1 MISGLVFASAL
12 FVGYLVGG
20 YMVGKNK

>member
-1 MISGLVFASAL
+1 MISGFIFAIAL

-20 YMVGKNK
+20 YVVGRKK